1 MARSS
6 QPCYVPAMIP
16 TIKAFS
22 FVTPKPTNDEM
33 LHERTVD
40 RLTHGVLGIA
50 AVIFVTEAFLAWPR

>member
-1 MARSS
+1 
-6 QPCYVPAMIP
+6 MIP